1 MMKTRT
7 LPTSTSMI
15 PIVGLLV
22 LVGAFFVAHPSLAQ
36 TELDCP
42 LPPDWT
48 PPPVIAEQ
56 VEDGSASLR
65 DFALV
70 ARDRFR
76 GVSQGATG
84 TDQVYGGAC
93 LVRQEGGSLAFR
105 FHLLGATDARW

>member
-15 PIVGLLV
+15 PVVGLLV
-22 LVGAFFVAHPSLAQ
+22 LAGAFFVAHPSLAQ

-48 PPPVIAEQ
+48 PPPVTAEQ
-56 VEDGSASLR
+56 VENGSASLK

-70 ARDRFR
+70 MRDQSRDA
-76 GVSQGATG
+76 SQGATG
-84 TDQVYGGAC
+84 TGQLTA
-93 LVRQEGGSLAFR
+93 L
-105 FHLLGATDARW
+105 DASSGRKGVLIVSVPPTWCN